1 MRYPYMICPARDLG
15 TNVFSQVTCRPNPVF
30 VWRDFEF
37 TGVAKHVLQTIVRA
51 ILSSRFFWIMAHFFF
66 SMLARP
72 PPAFHPLRPLPNP
85 LSRYGYL
92 CVFGRSLWRLLCF
105 RFQASFQHQGLWS
118 LYPWT
123 RWYD

>member
-66 SMLARP
+66 FNVSSATPRLPSPTP
-72 PPAFHPLRPLPNP
+72 PSKSIVSLWLPLR
-85 LSRYGYL
+85 
-92 CVFGRSLWRLLCF
+92 
-105 RFQASFQHQGLWS
+105 LWS
-118 LYPWT
+118 LPLAASLLPVSSELST
-123 RWYD
+123 SRTLVTLSLDTVV